1 MREWALRPWRAF
13 VAMCRSDTR
22 YPVIMKPALAAI
34 ALAGSITEWKQGR
47 PLPLVGVAILLVLL
61 IDYLFTLRDVARQ
74 PPPRQ

>member
-1 MREWALRPWRAF
+1 MREWALLPWRAF
-13 VAMCRSDTR
+13 VTMCRSDTR

-34 ALAGSITEWKQGR
+34 ALAGSITEWNQGR
-47 PLPLVGVAILLVLL
+47 PLPLVGLAILLVLL